1 MSFLPEEL
9 KRQTFPCPNCR
20 QYISSEVNVCK
31 FCSFRI
37 TDDLKQNSIENE
49 LNEKKR
55 INLNRHKNTLIIGV
69 ALLVIGGF
77 FLISTI
83 VEINYSDNVNFN
95 CLTPF
100 LIIAGLIIMVKGLT
114 GYKKENRKF

>member
-9 KRQTFPCPNCR
+9 KRQTFPCPNCK
-20 QYISSEVNVCK
+20 QYISSEINVCK
-31 FCSFRI
+31 FCSLQI
-37 TDDLKQNSIENE
+37 TDDLKQSSIENE
-49 LNEKKR
+49 LREKKT

-69 ALLVIGGF
+69 ALLVIGFF

-83 VEINYSDNVNFN
+83 VEINYSDNVSFN

-100 LIIAGLIIMVKGLT
+100 LIIAGLIMIVKGLT
-114 GYKKENRKF
+114 GYRKEARKF